1 MSDTPPGWTRNPSAW
16 PHRLPVV
23 ALSLAG
29 FLVAG
34 YLALYQM
41 GVFPT
46 VWEPFFGGGSA
57 RVLHSW
63 VSRLLPIPDAALG
76 ALAYLAE
83 GVAAVVGGR
92 DRWRTFPWAVVV
104 YGVLAGL
111 LGLTAITLVV
121 CQPVFFHSW
130 CTLCLTSAGIS
141 IMLAAW
147 AVDEVWAAVRH
158 LRGEPADRGRSAQ
171 TTGG

>member
-1 MSDTPPGWTRNPSAW
+1 MDAADIPPGWDRNPSAW
-16 PHRLPVV
+16 PHRLPVAGL
-23 ALSLAG
+23 ALLG

-34 YLALYQM
+34 YLALYQW

-46 VWEPFFGGGSA
+46 VWEPLFGNGSE

-83 GVAAVVGGR
+83 LVAALVGGH

-104 YGVLAGL
+104 YGGLAAM
-111 LGLTAITLVV
+111 LGVAAVTLMIF
-121 CQPVFFHSW
+121 QPVFFGTW
-130 CTLCLTSAGIS
+130 CTLCLTSAAVS
-141 IMLAAW
+141 ILLAAW
-147 AVDEVWAAVRH
+147 AVDEVWAAWKGM
-158 LRGEPADRGRSAQ
+158 RGEGWGMNRA
-171 TTGG
+171 